1 MGSYLDR
8 DRKALSNTMEVLYNP
23 KMMECFDFAPGRLGE
38 WWLFTE
44 MDKVW
49 EKLRI
54 TKGI

>member
-8 DRKALSNTMEVLYNP
+8 DRKALRNTMEVLYNP
-23 KMMECFDFAPGRLGE
+23 KMMECFDFAPGWLGE